1 MGILA
6 VVVGGLV
13 FLALRPPEPP
23 STVVTE
29 TPSPTAMETATPTSV
44 ATPTAE
50 PSPTET
56 APQPAA
62 SGRERPLDVL
72 NATAAVRAVA
82 GLCPDGGAQIEL
94 TTDGGATWSAVSTPS
109 DQAMRVTWVA
119 ADDLW
124 FVGAAAPDCTSG
136 FSRSTDE
143 GASWD
148 GPSDTTGAW
157 HLLPDPEATQLHA
170 PQGDVDSPCAGQ
182 TLELESVSA
191 QQAFVLCEDGS
202 VFSTSDS
209 GQSWGPFGSAPTATA
224 MGVLEGQPI
233 VALPGVAD
241 CTGVSV
247 GPPGSEPIACVED
260 AAAQALALSFDGP
273 GAGYL
278 LAGQGTWVS
287 GDGGQ
292 TWTRS
297 G

>member
-1 MGILA
+1 MGVLA
-6 VVVGGLV
+6 VVVGVLV

-23 STVVTE
+23 STVVTDS
-29 TPSPTAMETATPTSV
+29 PMPTATETATPTQV
-44 ATPTAE
+44 VTPTAE
-50 PSPTET
+50 PTPTT
-56 APQPAA
+56 ATPPPVA

-72 NATAAVRAVA
+72 NANAAVRAVP
-82 GLCPDGGAQIEL
+82 GTCPDGGAQIET
-94 TTDGGATWSAVSTPS
+94 TTDGGASWTAVGTPT
-109 DQAMRVTWVA
+109 DLVMRVTWGA

-124 FVGAAAPDCTSG
+124 FVGAAAPECASG
-136 FSRSTDE
+136 FSRSSDE
-143 GASWD
+143 GSTWD

-157 HLLPDPEATQLHA
+157 HLLPDPEATQLHT
-170 PQGDVDSPCAGQ
+170 PQGDVDSPCAGPA
-182 TLELESVSA
+182 LELESTSA

-202 VFSTSDS
+202 VFSTSDA

-241 CTGVSV
+241 CTGVSL

-287 GDGGQ
+287 GDGGE